1 MLGLVAVGVVQG
13 VGAEGQH
20 ERQQGQYC
28 VVVQVVVPLAV
39 VVVVV
44 VVAAGQLGQVGLEQ
58 AAEFRGL
65 EQLELGL
72 GLGPLGLG
80 PGPLGLMMQ
89 PACAC

>member
-1 MLGLVAVGVVQG
+1 MLVAVGVVQG

-39 VVVVV
+39 VVV
-44 VVAAGQLGQVGLEQ
+44 AAGHLGLEQ

-65 EQLELGL
+65 ELGL
-72 GLGPLGLG
+72 QRQGVVDH
-80 PGPLGLMMQ
+80 
-89 PACAC
+89 PACAS